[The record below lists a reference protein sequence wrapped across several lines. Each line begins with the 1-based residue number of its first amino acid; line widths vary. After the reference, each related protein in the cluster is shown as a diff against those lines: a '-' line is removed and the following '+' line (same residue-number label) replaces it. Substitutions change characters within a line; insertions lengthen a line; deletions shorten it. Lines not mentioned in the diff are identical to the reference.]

1 MQGLCLHTT
10 VIDSDGVKQ
19 DTNDFIKNQNLRN
32 SIYGYET
39 FKKPEIEKYNTQ
51 SNSYEETLEK
61 QEIFNEQIFENY
73 SEQSE
78 LNSNVEEQKES
89 DDSNYED

>member
-1 MQGLCLHTT
+1 VSHLSPSRFKGHGGW
-10 VIDSDGVKQ
+10 VIVSGGKQRGVGP
-19 DTNDFIKNQNLRN
+19 DD
-32 SIYGYET
+32 
-39 FKKPEIEKYNTQ
+39 TQ
-51 SNSYEETLEK
+51 SNSHEETLEK
-61 QEIFNEQIFENY
+61 QEVFNEQIFENY